1 MQTFTNASEVDVNKI
16 KKSDLD
22 NIARYLLKVAERLM
36 ADPTMQKKY
45 EKWKKERRANA
56 QREEKGMIYYEM

>member
-56 QREEKGMIYYEM
+56 QCEEKGMIYYEM